1 MRPAPWPYP
10 ARRRESRQV
19 LFRFQEKNLS
29 GRDKSTRESERRVFY
44 ARLTSM
50 EIGMIG
56 LGRMGGNMVLRLL
69 QKQHRVIGFDR
80 SEDAVKQ
87 VQAQGGVGA
96 RTLEDLCKA
105 FQNKPRIF
113 WVMLPAG
120 KPTSET
126 IAQLTDMADKGDII
140 IDGGNSNWRDAM
152 QDAEKVKQ
160 KGLHYMDAGTSGGIC
175 GLEYGYCLMVG
186 AEPET
191 FKHCEPLLKALAPD
205 DGGLVR
211 TGPEGSGH
219 FVKMV
224 HNGIE
229 YAMMQAYAEGF
240 NLMKRSV
247 YPGMDLQAIADAWR
261 YGSVVRSWLL
271 DLIADG
277 LDKDPE
283 LSQLQAYVEDTGEG
297 RWTVDAAVDSAVP
310 TPVIALALFERFRSR
325 EQDSFADKLL
335 AMMRNQFG
343 GHAVKKA

>member
-1 MRPAPWPYP
+1 
-10 ARRRESRQV
+10 
-19 LFRFQEKNLS
+19 
-29 GRDKSTRESERRVFY
+29 
-44 ARLTSM
+44 M

-69 QKQHRVIGFDR
+69 RKQHRVIGFDR
-80 SEDAVKQ
+80 SADAVTGI
-87 VQAQGGVGA
+87 QAQGAVGA
-96 RTLEDLCKA
+96 ESLDTLMKS
-105 FQNKPRIF
+105 FTQKPRVI

-126 IAQLTDMADKGDII
+126 IKQLTELGDAGDII
-140 IDGGNSNWRDAM
+140 VDGGNTNWRDAV
-152 QDAEKVKQ
+152 QDAEVVKSKQ
-160 KGLHYMDAGTSGGIC
+160 MHYLDAGTSGGVW

-186 AEPET
+186 GEKDSFE
-191 FKHCEPLLKALAPD
+191 FCKPLLQALAPD
-205 DGGLVR
+205 EGGLVH

-240 NLMKRSV
+240 NLMKRSEFAD
-247 YPGMDLQAIADAWR
+247 MDLQAIADAWR

-277 LDKDPE
+277 LKKDPQ
-283 LSQLQAYVEDTGEG
+283 LSGLKAYVDDTGEG
-297 RWTVDAAVDSAVP
+297 RWTVDTAIDCAVP

-325 EQDSFADKLL
+325 EQDSFADRML
-335 AMMRNQFG
+335 AMLRNEFG
-343 GHAVKKA
+343 GHAVQRA

>member
-1 MRPAPWPYP
+1 
-10 ARRRESRQV
+10 
-19 LFRFQEKNLS
+19 
-29 GRDKSTRESERRVFY
+29 
-44 ARLTSM
+44 M

-69 QKQHRVIGFDR
+69 RKQHRVIGYDR
-80 SEDAVKQ
+80 SADAVKG
-87 VQAQGGVGA
+87 VQAQGA
-96 RTLEDLCKA
+96 ASAESLDALMNA
-105 FQNKPRIF
+105 FTVRPRVV

-126 IAQLTDMADKGDII
+126 IMQLVRLGDPGDII
-140 IDGGNSNWRDAM
+140 IDGGNTNW
-152 QDAEKVKQ
+152 QDAVNDAQHVKAS
-160 KGLHYMDAGTSGGIC
+160 GLHYLDAGTSGGVW

-186 AEPET
+186 GEKAT
-191 FKHCEPLLKALAPD
+191 FDHCLPLFKALAPD
-205 DGGLVR
+205 EGGLVY

-240 NLMKRSV
+240 NLMKRSA
-247 YPGMDLQAIADAWR
+247 YPDMDLQAIAQAWR

-277 LDKDPE
+277 LEKDP
-283 LSQLQAYVEDTGEG
+283 QLAGLKGYVEDTGEG
-297 RWTVDAAVDSAVP
+297 RWTVDTAIDCAVP

-325 EQDSFADKLL
+325 EQDSFADRML
-335 AMMRNQFG
+335 AMLRNQFG
-343 GHAVKKA
+343 GHAVQTA